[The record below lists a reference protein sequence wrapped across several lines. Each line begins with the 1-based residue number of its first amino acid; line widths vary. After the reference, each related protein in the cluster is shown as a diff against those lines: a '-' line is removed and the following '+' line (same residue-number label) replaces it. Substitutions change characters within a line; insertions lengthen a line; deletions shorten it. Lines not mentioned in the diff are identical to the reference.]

1 MPGVCE
7 DLLSASRLL
16 HGALPFLPKQTS
28 FSSSP
33 FAIQAPIECSRL
45 RISIGPR
52 FAPLSVRFFHSEKAL
67 LLCGAQTLGV
77 FFSEDAVAVFVGGPL
92 ATQGGL
98 VSLKWEAD
106 PVLTGHPR
114 SQYDGQRRCARA

>member
-1 MPGVCE
+1 MPEVCE

-52 FAPLSVRFFHSEKAL
+52 FAPVSVRFFHFEKDL
-67 LLCGAQTLGV
+67 LLCGAQRSGFSSVRTQSPSLSGV
-77 FFSEDAVAVFVGGPL
+77 LWRARE
-92 ATQGGL
+92 GL
-98 VSLKWEAD
+98 LV
-106 PVLTGHPR
+106 
-114 SQYDGQRRCARA
+114 

>member
-33 FAIQAPIECSRL
+33 FAIQAPTERSRL

-52 FAPLSVRFFHSEKAL
+52 FAPLSVRFFHFEKDL
-67 LLCGAQTLGV
+67 LLCGAQRSGV
-77 FFSEDAVAVFVGGPL
+77 FFFAEDAVAVFVGGSS
-92 ATQGGL
+92 GG
-98 VSLKWEAD
+98 
-106 PVLTGHPR
+106 PG
-114 SQYDGQRRCARA
+114 RAC